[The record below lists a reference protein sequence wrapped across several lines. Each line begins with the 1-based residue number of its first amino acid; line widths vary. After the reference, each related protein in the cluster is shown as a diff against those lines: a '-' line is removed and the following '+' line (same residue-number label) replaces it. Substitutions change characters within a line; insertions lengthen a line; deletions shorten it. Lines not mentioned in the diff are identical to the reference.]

1 MFQTLRWHPSV
12 APGLCLVRCVTLY
25 CDPHTLHRTQ
35 CYVRGFVRKT
45 CLQNSFI
52 YVGCLASVLA
62 YQKTQIFRTNISN
75 LCQEKIMIVP
85 QLLSVLY
92 VPYRICCVYSDGLT
106 QLFILFQ
113 KWPQWV
119 KVWVYIEVTRP
130 RHRARTILWTKKL
143 LRDHASIMLEGI
155 LWHVI
160 SK

>member
-1 MFQTLRWHPSV
+1 MFFELVSDTQMTPPCCSWSV
-12 APGLCLVRCVTLY
+12 FLVLCVTLY

-45 CLQNSFI
+45 CLQKSFN
-52 YVGCLASVLA
+52 VGCLASVPA

-92 VPYRICCVYSDGLT
+92 VPYRIWYVYSDGLT

-113 KWPQWV
+113 K
-119 KVWVYIEVTRP
+119 
-130 RHRARTILWTKKL
+130 
-143 LRDHASIMLEGI
+143 
-155 LWHVI
+155 
-160 SK
+160 